1 MDEDEGGAE
10 RVKIEDCLNG
20 YIKELENEVMKIL
33 SNPKTDKRT
42 KNLAMKPLTSKKQI
56 IKNTMEALE
65 MVDRV
70 HKEELE
76 KSGALKRSED

>member
-1 MDEDEGGAE
+1 MDIKA
-10 RVKIEDCLNG
+10 CLND
-20 YIKELENEVMKIL
+20 YIKELENEVMRIL

-56 IKNTMEALE
+56 ILNTIDALE

-70 HKEELE
+70 AEEE
-76 KSGALKRSED
+76 KNKKLGE